1 MKLQLVQKDIGN
13 TDIEPYLI
21 SARDNAVELIC
32 FGELA
37 TTGCLYKKREV
48 ESLES
53 LTGRLSAYDFQIMI
67 GCPLLRQ
74 GELRNCYLHYHK
86 GESQFYYKIN
96 LFPDMNELDVYKA
109 GEKPGIM
116 ETGSRTVGVSICYDI
131 RFPELYSRLKKLG
144 AKLLVIPA
152 AFPVDRIDQWR
163 QMVIERAKETNLPV
177 VAINSVGRDSRYTFG
192 GCSMAV
198 NAAGEVLAEADRV
211 SETVLTVDI

>member
-13 TDIEPYLI
+13 RDIEPYLE
-21 SARDNAVELIC
+21 SAREQGVELIC

-37 TTGCLYKKREV
+37 TTGCLYEKREV

-53 LTGRLSAYDFQIMI
+53 LTGRLAAYDFQIMI
-67 GCPLLRQ
+67 GCPMVRQ
-74 GELRNCYLHYHK
+74 GDLRNCYLYYHK
-86 GESQFYYKIN
+86 GECQFYYKIN
-96 LFPDMNELDVYKA
+96 LFPDMNELEVYKA
-109 GEKPGIM
+109 GEEPGIM
-116 ETGSRTVGVSICYDI
+116 QSESRRVGAAICYDI
-131 RFPELYSRLKKLG
+131 RFPELFTRLKKLG
-144 AKLLVIPA
+144 AELLVIPA

-163 QMVIERAKETNLPV
+163 QMVIERARETNLPV
-177 VAINSVGRDSRYTFG
+177 VAINSVGKDSRYTFG